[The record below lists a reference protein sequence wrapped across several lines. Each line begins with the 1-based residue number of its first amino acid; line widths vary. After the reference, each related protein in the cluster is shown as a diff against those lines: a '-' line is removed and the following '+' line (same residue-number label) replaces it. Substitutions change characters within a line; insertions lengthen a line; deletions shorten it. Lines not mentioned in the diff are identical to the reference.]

1 MHTLSAREFARQ
13 SGTNLMRL
21 LDLAER
27 GKRVC
32 NIDLAE
38 YGRFDQRGE
47 LKAVKVPDRLMPN
60 LGPGRV
66 SESSAADAFE
76 AGVES
81 VGSGASATMDGE
93 PVPVEVQEEDE
104 GDGDEGDGD
113 ELPVRKPERKG
124 TVGEF
129 GRFALYTGMAVGVG
143 LAVRQLFG
151 GGDRAL

>member
-1 MHTLSAREFARQ
+1 
-13 SGTNLMRL
+13 MRL

-47 LKAVKVPDRLMPN
+47 LEAVKVPDRLMSN

-93 PVPVEVQEEDE
+93 RVPVETREN
-104 GDGDEGDGD
+104 DGDKDRD
-113 ELPVRKPERKG
+113 QLPARRPEREG
-124 TVGEF
+124 TVREF

-143 LAVRQLFG
+143 LALTRLFE

>member
-13 SGTNLMRL
+13 SDTNLMRL

-104 GDGDEGDGD
+104 GDGDE
-113 ELPVRKPERKG
+113 LPVRKPERKG

-143 LAVRQLFG
+143 LALKRLLG

>member
-13 SGTNLMRL
+13 SDTNLMRL

-60 LGPGRV
+60 LGPGGV

-104 GDGDEGDGD
+104 GDGDQ
-113 ELPVRKPERKG
+113 LPVRKPERKG
-124 TVGEF
+124 TFADF
-129 GRFALYTGMAVGVG
+129 GQFALYTGVAVGVG
-143 LAVRQLFG
+143 LALTRLFE